1 MQRGYYSEYL
11 GSFPTDDLLRE
22 STSGPMGAESSDS
35 AHVRR
40 QRPPLVSS
48 FRSTRGVSGVT
59 LSSAASGDVAPAS
72 RARST
77 REAAGLGT
85 AAVDASAYVTAP
97 SASRTRG
104 AAALHVLAQAGA
116 MVGVPASALEPKV
129 MSQFKTAPGKTPR
142 KIEIE
147 RRKRE
152 YAAQD
157 LEELLA
163 AQGVD
168 YRLSEAERNASAAF
182 PSYLPLEPFDDTE
195 FEVRTPREWLEL
207 GVENGVMCGVP
218 GAAVVFDS
226 AGCGSWVP
234 VLVVDYSAEAEA
246 YVVVPRG
253 ATPASA
259 AYSLVHRIHLYFV
272 AESPANFAARV
283 GAAHR
288 SRRDA
293 EALLRYNLYID
304 SMPTAELPSMTQG
317 TVNRILEFSV
327 AGAAPSAS
335 QLTLLESLL
344 SQVGV
349 DYARAM
355 NKIIFD
361 TSRKDPAQHDQFAF
375 LTLPPDPEPAPVPLT
390 GAITIPGFDYE
401 AAYSGFTFLSFL
413 TKSEVIATTAKV
425 RTECNKVLQLNLFNN
440 HVTKSLRLDEFE
452 TMQNQAAVHTLNHL
466 KDNWKTNLKNAIRG
480 TLKDVGKGWFNLNEK
495 SREVYE
501 ISKLKKFMVMVKFV
515 MQDTLRSLA
524 LDSLT
529 SFHNLVVGSAP
540 VHVDIASP
548 GEVDVVFGSTPMPA
562 AAAGLAAH
570 KYPLFAV
577 DLVVRDGQLVYSTKP
592 SAFEEVPILLFERA
606 ISLIQDLPQLEPE
619 VLQELFWATKPVL
632 ESVSRHDPVV
642 LKLRAAMVG
651 AVARSTGP
659 LDAYLAQYDEY
670 AGLIALDPLEA
681 VRQLEDDAASGAG
694 RPLTTAY
701 LAELIQDHRVKQAEL
716 EELVP
721 RSINIGMF
729 RVSCELVRNMLIR
742 KRRDLGRLLLD
753 LLARRTRAK
762 ADTFCEE
769 FEAVAARLQVR
780 PTKIEELVDM
790 EKFLSSVPLF
800 VDEHL
805 SALEELNSDY
815 AVLEE
820 FRYNLPPDD
829 FNRKWAA
836 AGWPKSALEMGE
848 TTTRV
853 LEKDRARFEKDLV
866 SDQEAFAERL
876 EELAR
881 AVASLT
887 KYTKLDEV
895 DDAAADV
902 AKLEKQIAY
911 ALDKV
916 QLFHSREVLF
926 ERELTDYDEVSGV
939 VKQFEPYQK
948 LWTTTA
954 SWLEWHQS
962 WMHGPFSELDAKD
975 MQAKLTAAWSSMF
988 KLVKVFKDAP
998 GCLAVATSVKGQM
1011 DAFKPHVPL
1020 IMALRNR
1027 GMRDRHWETLE
1038 DNLGMSVRPTDDA
1051 SFAEV
1056 ATLGLEA
1063 HLEAIEE
1070 VAGVASREY
1079 GIESE
1084 LDSMLATW
1092 ESTVFEIVEYGETET
1107 YILRGTEPIIQLL
1120 DDHIVM
1126 TQAMSFSAYREPFED
1141 RIGKWEKKLEL
1152 IQETIEEWLLCQKQW
1167 LYLQPIFSSDDI
1179 NRQMV
1184 VEGKRFATMDRM
1196 WRKNLGSAAAAPG
1209 VLAVCKDAKLLDSFR
1224 ECIKLLDLVQ
1234 KGLTEYLET
1243 KRAIFPRFYFLSDD
1257 EMLEILSQTRDPTAV
1272 QKHLSKC
1279 FENIGSLTFGE
1290 DNIITAMSSG
1300 EGETVPF
1307 IEHFYPK
1314 GNVENWLLEV
1324 ERVMKLSVRD
1334 VIKKA
1339 VGAYP
1344 KMARTEWVAQWPAQA
1359 VLVVAQIYWTQQVTA
1374 AIRTGTLPKLHAMLV
1389 QQIDELTM
1397 MVRSEL
1403 PKLVRK
1409 TISPLIIL
1417 DVHARDVTARLAEA
1431 HVDSVTDFE
1440 WMSQMRQYWED
1451 SNAVIKMVNTSFVY
1465 GYEYLGNTGRLV
1477 ITPLTDRCYL
1487 TLTGALHLQMGGAP
1501 QGPAGTG
1508 KTETTKDLAKALAKQ
1523 CVVFNCQGTLDHIA
1537 MGKFFKGLASA
1548 GAWACFDEFNR
1559 IELEVLS
1566 VIATQILQIQRAI
1579 QTKQKRFLFEGAQI
1593 ALDPTC
1599 AIFITMNP
1607 GYAGRAELPDNLKA
1621 LFRPVAMM
1629 VPDYAM
1635 IAEIM
1640 LFSFGFSEAS
1650 QLSRKMTATFRLSSE
1665 QLSSQ
1670 SHYDFGMRAVKTVIS
1685 AAGNL
1690 KRADPSKSEEIIL
1703 LKALK
1708 DCNVPKFLAE
1718 DLVLFNGI
1726 ISDLFPGVVQPQDS
1740 YGALESELVAALK
1753 AQGLQPAAQS
1763 IHKCIQLY
1771 ETTVV
1776 RHGLMLVGPTGG
1788 GKTVTYRT
1796 LARAMTALAGQG
1808 PFTKVHYD
1816 VINPKSITMEQL
1828 YGFFD
1833 PNTHEWT
1840 EGVLANIIREGAES
1854 ETGEK
1859 RWTVFDGPVDALWI
1873 ENMNTVL
1880 DDNKKLCLSS
1890 GKIIRLSDAQTMM
1903 FEVEDLAVA
1912 SPATVSRCGM
1922 VYMEPSGLGLQPL
1935 IDSWLAKL
1943 SPASLAES
1951 VAPVFAELFNALAL
1965 PALAFVRSSLVEP
1978 VPTVD
1983 NNLLQSLMRL
1993 LDAFMASLVP
2003 PEGGALPQAAV
2014 DRIVALAPALF
2025 VFALVWSI
2033 GATSDAAGRSAF
2045 DAHLRDA
2052 LVAAGPLAAS
2062 VQLPGAGLVYDWFL
2076 DFAAGLKVS
2085 AGGAASGS
2093 ALAETHAAAAA
2104 AGGESEGSGS
2114 SRVSWVPWMDTIPP
2128 YAIKRRTAFA
2138 DIIVPTIDSVRYTYM
2153 LDVLLQAGSH
2163 VLCVGPTGTGKSS
2176 IVGDKVIKHMDK
2188 NFESI
2193 VVTFS
2198 AQTSENMTQD
2208 ILDSKFTRRRR
2219 TQYGPPAGKRF
2230 VIFVDDLNMPAKDE
2244 YGSQG
2249 PIELL
2254 RQWMD
2259 HGGWYDRSSLTFL
2272 EIVDI
2277 VFVGALGPPG
2287 GGRSAMTPRF
2297 KRHFNLLSFTELSR
2311 ESMSRVFTTIM
2322 DSFFGSFVPEVAS
2335 LTKSV
2340 VEGTISVYASIQA
2353 ELRPTPSRSH
2363 YTYNLRD
2370 LSKVVEG
2377 VVQASREAVQ
2387 SRAELVALWAHE
2399 CTRVFHD
2406 RLVDAHDREWFK
2418 GELKKIMASQFGMR
2432 WLDVA
2437 KDLGLAARSSSSA
2450 AGAVSGAELDDVVY
2464 ARVEDMSVLL
2474 RVVEEYLEE
2483 YNATQENPMNL
2494 VMFNDAI
2501 AHISRIVR
2509 TIRQPQGNCLLLG
2522 MGGSGRRSLARL
2534 AAFIAG
2540 YEVFSI
2546 EISKSYGVAEWH
2558 EDLRRMFMLA
2568 GVEGKSLVFLFADS
2582 QIVHESFL
2590 EDISNI
2596 LNAGVVPNIF
2606 GPEEEEAILE
2616 TMRPVVQN
2624 LGIKV
2629 TKTTIFDHF
2638 VKRLRANIHCVLAM
2652 SPIGNEFRTRIR
2664 MFPSLIACTTID
2676 WFSRWPLD
2684 ALESVA
2690 NKFLAPVAAEYSP
2703 AVHAAMVD
2711 CAATMHESVVGAS
2724 AKFLVQAGR
2733 FNYVTPASYLELLNV
2748 YESVKKTKAEAF
2760 ETRKARLEVGLQR
2773 LVKTRADVEVLQE
2786 DLEAM
2791 QPGLVQLQKEVE
2803 STMIRINGDKESAAK
2818 SRVVVMQ
2825 EEEEARKKAR
2835 ECEDIAASAKRDL
2848 DEALPALDAALV
2860 ALSELDRTDLVE
2872 IKAMQNPPAGV
2883 KMVMSATCIMFGKRP
2898 QKVDV
2903 PGAIG
2908 KKQDDYWPVARQLL
2922 SNPMQLLNS
2931 MYDFPKDNI
2940 PEATIAKIQPYIED
2954 PDFEPE
2960 KVVRVSVACKS
2971 ICMWVRAMEKYHQIS
2986 KVVAPKRQAHAEAK
3000 ASLDA
3005 TLLSLKESQ
3014 DKLAELE
3021 GSILELEQQYEDSVK
3036 RKEDL
3041 QAQVEKT
3048 KQHLAR
3054 AHKLIGGL
3062 ADEKDRWKEGIADI
3076 EGSLHALVGDALLAA
3091 AVIGYLGAF
3100 TTPFREELVAG
3111 WLAKMGELDIPHTPS
3126 FSIRTVL
3133 GSAIELRA
3141 WNLAGLPND
3150 TLSTEN
3156 GVIVKYSRRWA
3167 LMIDPQGQANKWIR
3181 NMEAENG
3188 LDVIKLSEKD
3198 YLRTLGNAIRFGKP
3212 VLLENVPESLDP
3224 ALEPVLLKQVVERE
3238 TGPCIKVGDQEIP
3251 YRDDFRLY
3259 ITTKLPNPHYKPETS
3274 TKVTLLNFTLS
3285 PEGLEEQLLGVV
3297 VAKERP
3303 DLEDTK
3309 NHLVSSNAKMRQ
3321 ELAEIEDR
3329 ILFLLS
3335 SAKGNPLED
3344 EVLIDELANSKKVSL
3359 EIKQKVV
3366 EQEETEVEIDATRR
3380 QYQPVAVRARILFF
3394 CITDLAA
3401 VDPMYQY
3408 SLNWFMGLFSAGLA
3422 NSEPDDELGV
3432 RLNNISEYFTYS
3444 LYRNVCRSLFERHK
3458 VLFSFLLCTRILRG
3472 AQPDYVDADEWR
3484 FLLGGSSLI
3493 LEESKSNPAP
3503 EWLTQVA
3510 WEAVQKLELVLP
3522 RFSGFTAYFVR
3533 HIEFFAK
3540 YFNSSAPHK
3549 LELPGLWQE
3558 RLNAVQ
3564 RIALLRCLRLDKV
3577 AGAVEDFIAEELG
3590 KEFIIPPTFDLASVY
3605 RDSSPTTPL
3614 IFVLSPGADP
3624 GADLY
3629 KFAVEMRFSKKLATI
3644 SLGRGQGVRAE
3655 EMIAEAMERGTWVL
3669 LENCHLATSWMPDL
3683 ERIVVSWQP
3692 EKIHRDFRLWLTS
3705 MPSPEFP
3712 VVVLQESVKMTNEPP
3727 KGVRSNLLRTYASL
3741 EEGALDDSKNP
3752 RVWRKLLYSLAMF
3765 HAVIQERRK
3774 FGPLGWNIPYE
3785 YTRGDLAICI
3795 RQLHMFL
3802 EAYPA
3807 PPYRVLKFLAGHINY
3822 GGRVTD
3828 DIDRRTLMTIL
3839 GDFYT
3844 PEVLDSQFRYAGD
3857 DVYANPEA
3865 DTVKGVMDFV
3875 EALPHND
3882 PPHLFGMHENAD
3894 ITFVQNEVAAMFAAM
3909 VKLQPAA
3916 TATAAVASAS
3926 SADLNES
3933 TEAGAT
3939 KGADAAKSASAG
3951 ASLSVEDKVKATA
3964 VEVLERV
3971 PGPLDESLVSA
3982 QHPLDPKESM
3992 STVLIQEVMRYN
4004 ALLRVVKQS
4013 LGDLLD
4019 ALDGLV
4025 VMSLE
4030 LEEMGNSLYHNQ
4042 VPKMWE
4048 TMAYPSLKPLSA
4060 WVVDLVARMEFIAG
4074 WAAREGNPTVYWIS
4088 GFFFPQ
4094 AFLTGTLQNYARK
4107 YLVSVDTLSF
4117 EHVVMTETKAEL
4129 EAAGPP
4135 EDGCYISGLYMEGA
4149 RWSQDAGAIVD
4160 SRSKELYTLMPVIWL
4175 KPVPDKPKPSNSV
4188 YVCPVYKTLARAGE
4202 LSTTGHS
4209 TNYITSIELPIKVA
4223 SQGEADDGDDE
4234 LVGGGAE
4241 WVKKG
4246 VAMFCALNY

>member
-1 MQRGYYSEYL
+1 MQN
-11 GSFPTDDLLRE
+11 
-22 STSGPMGAESSDS
+22 
-35 AHVRR
+35 
-40 QRPPLVSS
+40 
-48 FRSTRGVSGVT
+48 
-59 LSSAASGDVAPAS
+59 
-72 RARST
+72 
-77 REAAGLGT
+77 
-85 AAVDASAYVTAP
+85 
-97 SASRTRG
+97 
-104 AAALHVLAQAGA
+104 
-116 MVGVPASALEPKV
+116 VPASALEPKV

-147 RRKRE
+147 RRKRQ
-152 YAAQD
+152 YAAMD

-163 AQGVD
+163 AQGID
-168 YRLSEAERNASAAF
+168 YRLPQAERDASSAF
-182 PSYLPLEPFDDTE
+182 PSYLPLEPFDDQE
-195 FEVRTPREWLEL
+195 YEVRTPAEWLLL
-207 GVENGVMCGVP
+207 GVQNNSMCGVP
-218 GAAVVFDS
+218 AAAVIFDQ
-226 AGCGSWVP
+226 AGVGTWVP
-234 VLVVDYSAEAEA
+234 VLVVDYDTSASA
-246 YVVVPRG
+246 YVIVPRD
-253 ATPASA
+253 ASPSTTS
-259 AYSLVHRIHLYFV
+259 YSLIARIHLYFV

-288 SRRDA
+288 ARRDA

-304 SMPTAELPSMTQG
+304 SMPTTELPPMTQAA
-317 TVNRILEFSV
+317 VNRILSY
-327 AGAAPSAS
+327 ATPSPSAE
-335 QLTLLESLL
+335 LPLLSTLL
-344 SQVGV
+344 SQISI

-361 TSRKDPAQHDQFAF
+361 TNRKDPDQHDQFAF
-375 LTLPPDPEPAPVPLT
+375 LTLPPDPPPPPVPAT

-401 AAYSGFTFLSFL
+401 AAYAGFTFLSFL
-413 TKSEVIATTAKV
+413 TKSEVIATTGKV
-425 RTECNKVLQLNLFNN
+425 RSECNRVLLLSLFNT

-452 TMQNQAAVHTLNHL
+452 TMQNQASVTTLNQL

-501 ISKLKKFMVMVKFV
+501 ISKLKKFMVMVKFM

-524 LDSLT
+524 LDSLQA
-529 SFHNLVVGSAP
+529 FANLIAGSAP
-540 VHVDIASP
+540 VHVSISSP
-548 GEVDVVFGSTPMPA
+548 GDVDVVFGSSIIPPGSS
-562 AAAGLAAH
+562 GLVTH
-570 KYPLFAV
+570 KYPLFTV
-577 DLVVRDGQLVYSTKP
+577 DLVVRDGILVYSTKP
-592 SAFEEVPILLFERA
+592 SAFEEVPILVFERA
-606 ISLIQDLPQLEPE
+606 IGLLQDLPQLEPE
-619 VLQELFWATKPVL
+619 VLQELFWATKPIL
-632 ESVSRHDPVV
+632 ESISRHDPIV
-642 LKLRAAMVG
+642 LRLRSTIVG
-651 AVARSTGP
+651 ALARATAP
-659 LDAYLAQYDEY
+659 LDQYLAQYDEY
-670 AGLIALDPLEA
+670 ADLIALDPIEVVRSMEDAEA
-681 VRQLEDDAASGAG
+681 AG
-694 RPLTTAY
+694 TGRKLTTDLLQQA
-701 LAELIQDHRVKQAEL
+701 IQDHQDHQAQLEL
-716 EELVP
+716 LLP
-721 RSINIGMF
+721 RSISVGMF
-729 RVSCELVRNMLIR
+729 RVNTELVRNMLIR
-742 KRRDLGRLLLD
+742 KRRDLARLLLD

-762 ADTFCEE
+762 ADEFCISYED
-769 FEAVAARLQVR
+769 VGSRLQQR
-780 PTKIEELVDM
+780 PTKIEELVEL
-790 EKFLSSVPLF
+790 EKFMTSVPIF
-800 VDEHL
+800 VDEHANDL
-805 SALEELNSDY
+805 ADIEADY
-815 AVLEE
+815 DVLES

-829 FNRKWAA
+829 FARKWAA
-836 AGWPKSALEMGE
+836 AGWPKSVLEIADN
-848 TTTRV
+848 TARI
-853 LEKDRARFEKDLV
+853 LEKDRARFEKDLI

-881 AVASLT
+881 SVASMT
-887 KYTKLDEV
+887 KYTKLDDV
-895 DDAAADV
+895 TDAAADV
-902 AKLEKQIAY
+902 AKIEKQITY
-911 ALDKV
+911 AQSRV
-916 QLFHSREVLF
+916 QLFHSREILF
-926 ERELTDYDEVSGV
+926 ARELTDYDELTSV
-939 VKQFEPYQK
+939 VKHFEPFAK
-948 LWTTTA
+948 LWTTTE
-954 SWLEWHQS
+954 SWLSWHQA
-962 WMHGPFSELDAKD
+962 WVHGPFAELDAKS
-975 MQAKLTAAWSSMF
+975 MQASLTDAWSSMF
-988 KLVKVFKDAP
+988 KLVKVFKDTP
-998 GCLAVATSVKGQM
+998 GCLSVATQVKAQM
-1011 DAFKPHVPL
+1011 DDFKPHVPL

-1027 GMRDRHWETLE
+1027 GMRDRHWNTLE
-1038 DNLGMSVRPTDDA
+1038 AQLGIPVRPADNI

-1056 ATLGLEA
+1056 ATQGLEV
-1063 HLEAIEE
+1063 HLTSIEE
-1070 VAGVASREY
+1070 VASVASREY

-1084 LDSMLATW
+1084 LDAMLATW
-1092 ESTVFEIVEYGETET
+1092 DSTSFEIIEYSDTET

-1141 RIGKWEKKLEL
+1141 RIAKWEKKLTL
-1152 IQETIEEWLLCQKQW
+1152 VQATIEEWLLCQKQW
-1167 LYLQPIFSSDDI
+1167 LYLQPIFSSEDI

-1196 WRKNLGSAAAAPG
+1196 WRKNLGSAAANPG
-1209 VLAVCKDAKLLDSFR
+1209 VLAVCKDAKPLNSFK

-1279 FENIGSLTFGE
+1279 FENIGSLAFGQ
-1290 DNIITAMSSG
+1290 DNIISSMSSG

-1307 IEHFYPK
+1307 VEHFYPK

-1324 ERVMKLSVRD
+1324 ERVMKISVRD

-1339 VGAYP
+1339 VASYP
-1344 KMARTEWVAQWPAQA
+1344 KMARSEWVAAWPAQA
-1359 VLVVAQIYWTQQVTA
+1359 VLVVSQIYWTQQVTA
-1374 AIRTGTLPKLHAMLV
+1374 AIRTGSLRKLHAVLLS
-1389 QQIDELTM
+1389 QIDDLTQL
-1397 MVRSEL
+1397 VRSDL
-1403 PKLVRK
+1403 PRLVRK

-1417 DVHARDVTARLAEA
+1417 DVHARDVTARLADA
-1431 HVDSVTDFE
+1431 GVSSVTDFE
-1440 WMSQMRQYWED
+1440 WMSQLRQYWEGGD
-1451 SNAVIKMVNTSFVY
+1451 VTIKMVNTSFVY

-1579 QTKQKRFLFEGAQI
+1579 QTKQKRFHFEGAQI

-1640 LFSFGFSEAS
+1640 LFSFGFSDAS
-1650 QLSRKMTATFRLSSE
+1650 PLSRKMTATFRLSSE

-1685 AAGNL
+1685 AAGNY
-1690 KRADPSKSEEIIL
+1690 KRADPEKSEELIL
-1703 LKALK
+1703 LQALR

-1726 ISDLFPGVVQPQDS
+1726 ISDLFPGVDVPEES
-1740 YGALESELVAALK
+1740 YGELEAALS
-1753 AQGLQPAAQS
+1753 AALVESGLQPVPVA

-1788 GKTVTYRT
+1788 GKTTTYRT
-1796 LARAMTALAGQG
+1796 LAKAMTALAGVDA
-1808 PFTKVHYD
+1808 FTKVHYD

-1859 RWTVFDGPVDALWI
+1859 RWTIFDGPVDALWI

-1922 VYMEPSGLGLQPL
+1922 VYMEPSGLGLSVL
-1935 IDSWLAKL
+1935 VDSWLQHSL
-1943 SPASLAES
+1943 PSGLASLDS
-1951 VAPVFAELFNALAL
+1951 VRDSWATDFVDLAL
-1965 PALAFVRSSLVEP
+1965 PAISFVRSSPSILEP
-1978 VPTVD
+1978 VPTVN

-1993 LDAFMASLVP
+1993 LESMLASLVP
-2003 PEGGALPQAAV
+2003 PEGGTLSPSAL
-2014 DRIVALAPALF
+2014 DRIASHAHALF
-2025 VFALVWSI
+2025 VFALIWSV
-2033 GATSDAAGRSAF
+2033 GATCDAAGRSAF
-2045 DAHLRDA
+2045 DAWLRSA
-2052 LVAAGPLAAS
+2052 LDSSPSLASS
-2062 VQLPGAGLVYDWFL
+2062 VQLPGSGLVYDWFL
-2076 DFAAGLKVS
+2076 DFGRGLKVS
-2085 AGGAASGS
+2085 AGAVSPGSAAALAHAAQAEALASGNDDDH
-2093 ALAETHAAAAA
+2093 ALIW
-2104 AGGESEGSGS
+2104 
-2114 SRVSWVPWMDTIPP
+2114 RPWMDTIPP
-2128 YAIKRRTAFA
+2128 YSIKKRMAFA
-2138 DIIVPTIDSVRYTYM
+2138 DIIVPTEDSVRYTWM
-2153 LDVLLQAGSH
+2153 LDVLLQAGKH
-2163 VLCVGPTGTGKSS
+2163 VLTVGPTGTGKSS
-2176 IVGDKVIKHMDK
+2176 IVGDKVVKHMDK

-2193 VVTFS
+2193 VITFS

-2254 RQWMD
+2254 RQWLD

-2272 EIVDI
+2272 DIVDI
-2277 VFVGALGPPG
+2277 VLIGALGPPG
-2287 GGRSAMTPRF
+2287 GGRSAMTARF

-2311 ESMSRVFTTIM
+2311 NSLSHVFSTIM
-2322 DSFFGSFVPEVAS
+2322 DSFFSGFVPEVSA
-2335 LTKSV
+2335 LTSSV
-2340 VEGTISVYASIQA
+2340 VDATLSVYMSIQA
-2353 ELRPTPSRSH
+2353 SLRPTPSRSH

-2377 VVQASREAVQ
+2377 IVQASKEAVQ
-2387 SRAELVALWAHE
+2387 NRAELVALWAHE

-2406 RLVDAHDREWFK
+2406 RLVDDSDRVWFK
-2418 GELKKIMASQFGMR
+2418 SELKGIMASAFGMR
-2432 WLDVA
+2432 W
-2437 KDLGLAARSSSSA
+2437 
-2450 AGAVSGAELDDVVY
+2450 DDVVSELALAPSTGVDDLVFADFLVPNADKEVY
-2464 ARVEDMSVLL
+2464 VRVEREADLL

-2483 YNATQENPMNL
+2483 YNATKENPMNL
-2494 VMFNDAI
+2494 VMFGDAI
-2501 AHISRIVR
+2501 GHIARMVR
-2509 TIRQPQGNCLLLG
+2509 TIRQPKGNCLLLG

-2540 YEVFSI
+2540 YDVFSI
-2546 EISKSYGVAEWH
+2546 EITKSYGMAEWH
-2558 EDLRRMFMLA
+2558 DDLRSLFMLA
-2568 GVEGKSLVFLFADS
+2568 GVEGKSVVFLFAGS
-2582 QIVHESFL
+2582 QIVQESFL

-2616 TMRPVVQN
+2616 TMRPIVTN
-2624 LGIKV
+2624 LGIRV

-2638 VKRLRANIHCVLAM
+2638 VKRLRANIHCILAM

-2676 WFSRWPLD
+2676 WFSRWPRD

-2690 NKFLAPVAAEYSP
+2690 SQFLAPVADEHSE
-2703 AVHAAMVD
+2703 AVFKAMVA
-2711 CAATMHESVVGAS
+2711 CATEMHESVVAAS
-2724 AKFLVQAGR
+2724 EDYVTMAGR
-2733 FNYVTPASYLELLNV
+2733 YNYVTPASYLELLNV
-2748 YESVKKTKAEAF
+2748 YDKVKSEKMEAF
-2760 ETRKARLEVGLQR
+2760 LSRKSRLEVGLQR
-2773 LVKTRADVEVLQE
+2773 LIKTRADVEVLQE
-2786 DLEAM
+2786 DLKAM
-2791 QPGLVQLQKEVE
+2791 QPGLEKLQKDVE
-2803 STMIRINGDKESAAK
+2803 STMVKINVDKESAAK

-2835 ECEDIAASAKRDL
+2835 ECEEIAASAKRDL

-2860 ALSELDRTDLVE
+2860 ALSELDRGDLVE
-2872 IKAMQNPPAGV
+2872 IKAMQNPPEGV
-2883 KMVMSATCIMFGKRP
+2883 KMVMSAMCIMFGKRP
-2898 QKVDV
+2898 NKVDV

-2908 KKQDDYWPVARQLL
+2908 KKMDDYWSVARGVL
-2922 SNPMQLLNS
+2922 SNPMQLLNEMLNFKRDS
-2931 MYDFPKDNI
+2931 I
-2940 PEATIAKIQPYIED
+2940 PETRIQRIKPYID
-2954 PDFEPE
+2954 SPDFQPD
-2960 KVVRVSVACKS
+2960 KVERVSVACRS
-2971 ICMWVRAMEKYHQIS
+2971 ICMWVRAMYKYHEIS
-2986 KVVAPKRQAHAEAK
+2986 KLVEPKRQAHTEAK

-3021 GSILELEQQYEDSVK
+3021 GSILELEQRYEDSVRK
-3036 RKEDL
+3036 KEDL

-3062 ADEKDRWKEGIADI
+3062 ADEKDRWKEGIAEI
-3076 EGSLHALVGDALLAA
+3076 EGLVHALVGDALLAA

-3100 TTPFREELVAG
+3100 TMPFRERLVTSWVAI
-3111 WLAKMGELDIPHTPS
+3111 MGASGIPHTPE
-3126 FSIRTVL
+3126 FSIRSVL
-3133 GSAIELRA
+3133 GSPIEIRA

-3167 LMIDPQGQANKWIR
+3167 LMIDPQGQANKWVR

-3188 LDVIKLSEKD
+3188 LDVIKLSERD

-3212 VLLENVPESLDP
+3212 VLLENVGESLDP
-3224 ALEPVLLKQVVERE
+3224 ALEPILLKQVIERE
-3238 TGPCIKVGDQEIP
+3238 TGPCIRVGDQEIP

-3321 ELAEIEDR
+3321 ELQETEDR
-3329 ILFLLS
+3329 ILYLLS

-3359 EIKQKVV
+3359 DIKEKVQ
-3366 EQEETEVEIDATRR
+3366 EAEETEVEIDLTRR
-3380 QYQPVAVRARILFF
+3380 EYQPVAVRARILFF

-3408 SLNWFMGLFSAGLA
+3408 SLNWFMGLFSSGLA
-3422 NSEPDDELGV
+3422 NSEPDDDLGV
-3432 RLNNISEYFTYS
+3432 RLENISDYFTYS

-3458 VLFSFLLCTRILRG
+3458 VMFSFLLCTRILRG
-3472 AQPDYVDADEWR
+3472 ANPEYVDEDEWR

-3493 LEESKSNPAP
+3493 VEDSRPNPGP
-3503 EWLTQVA
+3503 EWLTQAA
-3510 WEAVQKLELVLP
+3510 WEDVQKLERVLP
-3522 RFSGFTAYFVR
+3522 RFSGFTAYFER
-3533 HIEFFAK
+3533 EIAFWK
-3540 YFNSSAPHK
+3540 GYFDSARPET
-3549 LELPGLWQE
+3549 LPLPGVWDSK
-3558 RLNAVQ
+3558 LNEVQ
-3564 RIALLRCLRLDKV
+3564 KAAIMRCLRLDRV
-3577 AGAVEDFIAEELG
+3577 AAAVEQFIEGQLG
-3590 KEFIIPPTFDLASVY
+3590 RKFVIPPSFDLASVY

-3624 GADLY
+3624 GSDLF
-3629 KFAVEMRFSKKLATI
+3629 KFAAEMRFSKKLATI
-3644 SLGRGQGVRAE
+3644 SLGRGQGVKAE
-3655 EMIAEAMERGTWVL
+3655 EMIVEAMERGTWVL
-3669 LENCHLATSWMPDL
+3669 LENCHLATSWMGDL

-3692 EKIHRDFRLWLTS
+3692 DKIHRDFRLWLTS
-3705 MPSPEFP
+3705 MPSPDFP

-3727 KGVRSNLLRTYASL
+3727 KGVRSNLLRTYNAL
-3741 EEGALDDSKNP
+3741 EEGSLDDSKSP
-3752 RVWRKLLYSLAMF
+3752 RLWRKLLYSLAMF
-3765 HAVIQERRK
+3765 HAIIQERRK

-3785 YTRGDLAICI
+3785 FTRGDLDICI

-3802 EAYPA
+3802 ESYSE

-3839 GDFYT
+3839 DDYYG
-3844 PEVLDSQFRYAGD
+3844 PQVLEDEFRYAGLD
-3857 DVYANPEA
+3857 AYDNPDAEF
-3865 DTVKGVMDFV
+3865 VKAVVDKV
-3875 EALPHND
+3875 DALPHND
-3882 PPHLFGMHENAD
+3882 PPELFGMHSNAD
-3894 ITFVQNEVAAMFAAM
+3894 ITFVQNEVNNMMAAM
-3909 VKLQPAA
+3909 VEIASSGASA
-3916 TATAAVASAS
+3916 TASGGGGGGKSGGGDGEEEGGAS
-3926 SADLNES
+3926 SS
-3933 TEAGAT
+3933 SG
-3939 KGADAAKSASAG
+3939 G
-3951 ASLSVEDKVKATA
+3951 ASSSSSVEEKVKETA
-3964 VEVLERV
+3964 VEVLDRV
-3971 PGPLDESLVSA
+3971 PDEIDEAALSEL
-3982 QHPLDPKESM
+3982 HPLDPKESM
-3992 STVLIQEVMRYN
+3992 STVLIQEAIRYN
-4004 ALLRVVKQS
+4004 SLLRVVRQS
-4013 LGDLLD
+4013 LLDLLD
-4019 ALDGLV
+4019 ALDGKV

-4030 LEEMGNSLYHNQ
+4030 LERMGNSLYHNQ

-4048 TMAYPSLKPLSA
+4048 EKAYPSLKPLSA
-4060 WVVDLVARMEFIAG
+4060 WVVDLVARVEFIST
-4074 WAAREGNPTVYWIS
+4074 WAASEGNPVVYWMS

-4107 YLVSVDTLSF
+4107 HVISVDSLSF
-4117 EHVVMTETKAEL
+4117 EHKVMTESMAEL

-4135 EDGCYISGLYMEGA
+4135 EDGCYIHGLYMEGA
-4149 RWSQDAGAIVD
+4149 RWSSSQGRIID
-4160 SRSKELYTLMPVIWL
+4160 SRPKELYTKMPVIWL
-4175 KPVPDKPKPSNSV
+4175 RPVADKPPPGRDV
-4188 YVCPVYKTLARAGE
+4188 YVCPVYKTLERAGE

-4209 TNYITSIELPIKVA
+4209 TNYCTSIELPIEVVGVGA
-4223 SQGEADDGDDE
+4223 EEEGDE
-4234 LVGGGAE
+4234 FVGGGRE

-4246 VAMFCALNY
+4246 VALFCALSY